1 MTVRR
6 RQLWRIALVVGAV
19 LAVGACS
26 GDSSEPAASST
37 TTTARATTTSSTA
50 TSTSTTAVTIDTA
63 ATIDTT
69 GVEGPAEWVPVVAGV
84 YQRIHDLDLAPNP
97 ARVTEVYS
105 ENYSGLADEQQTQ
118 QFLADNG
125 LHAEGPAPRLI
136 RVDGPTDQSGGTLQ
150 FTVTVEYSPFR
161 LVRADG
167 SVYQEITDVPG
178 RVQELLRISPS
189 GAGGAYR
196 ILVKETV

>member
-1 MTVRR
+1 MVARR
-6 RQLWRIALVVGAV
+6 RRLRRVALVVGVV

-37 TTTARATTTSSTA
+37 STTARASTTS
-50 TSTSTTAVTIDTA
+50 STSTTAVA
-63 ATIDTT
+63 IDTT
-69 GVEGPAEWVPVVAGV
+69 GVEGPAEWVPVVVGV
-84 YQRIHDLDLAPNP
+84 YQRIHELDVVPNP
-97 ARVTEVYS
+97 DRVAEVYS
-105 ENYSGLADEQQTQ
+105 ENYSGLADEQETQ

-136 RVDGPTDQSGGTLQ
+136 RVEGPTDQSGGTLQ

-167 SVYQEITDVPG
+167 SVYQEVTDVPG

-196 ILVKETV
+196 VLVKETP

>member
-1 MTVRR
+1 M
-6 RQLWRIALVVGAV
+6 LGAALA
-19 LAVGACS
+19 LAGCS
-26 GDSSEPAASST
+26 GGKPESKTSST
-37 TTTARATTTSSTA
+37 TTTARATTTSST
-50 TSTSTTAVTIDTA
+50 TTTTTTAGAPV
-63 ATIDTT
+63 DTT
-69 GVEGPAEWVPVVAGV
+69 SVEGPAEWVPVVASV
-84 YQRIHDLDLAPNP
+84 YQRIHDLDVVPDP
-97 ARVTEVYS
+97 ARVTQIYS
-105 ENYSGLADEQQTQ
+105 ENYKELAEEQQTQ

-136 RVDGPTDQSGGTLQ
+136 RVEGPTDRAGGTLQ

-178 RVQELLRISPS
+178 RVRELLRISPS

-196 ILVKETV
+196 VLVKETV

>member
-1 MTVRR
+1 MVARR
-6 RQLWRIALVVGAV
+6 RRLRRVALVVGVA

-26 GDSSEPAASST
+26 GNSSEPAASST
-37 TTTARATTTSSTA
+37 STTARVTTTSSPT
-50 TSTSTTAVTIDTA
+50 TSTTPGAIDA
-63 ATIDTT
+63 T
-69 GVEGPAEWVPVVAGV
+69 GVEGPAEWVPVVVGV
-84 YQRIHDLDLAPNP
+84 YQRIHELDVVPNP
-97 ARVTEVYS
+97 ARITEVYS
-105 ENYSGLADEQQTQ
+105 ENYSGLSDEQRTQ

-136 RVDGPTDQSGGTLQ
+136 RVEGPTDQSGGTLQ

-167 SVYQEITDVPG
+167 SVYQEVTDVPG
-178 RVQELLRISPS
+178 RVKELLRISPS

-196 ILVKETV
+196 VLVKETP